1 MGMYGIIQICLDYI
15 RMAEASYTL
24 IMGAL
29 QEDSFWKDKQDIL
42 ADPTVYFLDR
52 RPSEGPRF
60 IQSDILGME
69 LASASK
75 KCPVKFQHIV
85 VDVGTWHHLLEDG
98 APNIGAISYMLT
110 PTGKIYVPEEL
121 YYNSLSIEISK
132 DRMLREKTNT
142 ENVFAKSQRKLEY
155 SLVPY
160 DKNINPAVDLV
171 ASRMLRDAEKYFK
184 LGGKE
189 PYDIKFHV
197 GSRVAAGGAKLRS
210 RKSKRKVRKMSRKLR
225 RK

>member
-1 MGMYGIIQICLDYI
+1 
-15 RMAEASYTL
+15 MAEASYTL
-24 IMGAL
+24 IMGAT

-52 RPSEGPRF
+52 KPSGGPRF
-60 IQSDILGME
+60 IQSNMLGTE
-69 LASASK
+69 LADAAK

-85 VDVGTWHHLLEDG
+85 VDVGTWHHLFEDG
-98 APNIGAISYMLT
+98 FPNVGAMTYMLT

-121 YYNSLSIEISK
+121 HYNSFSKEINK
-132 DRMLREKTNT
+132 DVMLAAKTKT
-142 ENVFAKSQRKLEY
+142 EQLFAKSPRKLEY

-171 ASRMLRDAEKYFK
+171 ASRMLRDAEIY
-184 LGGKE
+184 LEGGGKE

-210 RKSKRKVRKMSRKLR
+210 RKSKRKIRKMSRKLR
-225 RK
+225 RKL